1 MKLYAT
7 GIILTVLGICR
18 LSTMLLAQETR
29 IAQTPPMGWS
39 GFFPST
45 KSGDELIRAEA
56 DAMVS
61 TGMKAAGYEY
71 INVDDCWES
80 GRDSFGNL
88 CPNGRY
94 PDMKA
99 LVDYVHSKGLKF
111 GIYSSPGRK
120 TCAGFEGSF
129 GHEDQ
134 DAETFAAWGVD
145 FLKYDWCSGSGDQ
158 VAAYRRMSEALKR
171 TGRPILFALCQYG
184 RERGWAWGASV
195 GGNTWRTTSD
205 IALNGI
211 SYDDIALVGFEQNGL
226 ERFAGPGHWNDPD
239 GLLIGQPGI
248 NDDEARTQMSLWCLL
263 ASPLITSNDLT
274 QMSPETL
281 AILTN
286 PEVIVVNQDR
296 AGIQGH
302 RVAEEGPLEVWVKPL
317 ADGSKAVGL
326 FNREGAPLP
335 VTVSFCDAGLPASV
349 QLRDLWARKD
359 LGVFQESF
367 TATVPRH
374 GVVMLKA
381 TGQF

>member
-1 MKLYAT
+1 
-7 GIILTVLGICR
+7 
-18 LSTMLLAQETR
+18 
-29 IAQTPPMGWS
+29 
-39 GFFPST
+39 
-45 KSGDELIRAEA
+45 
-56 DAMVS
+56 
-61 TGMKAAGYEY
+61 
-71 INVDDCWES
+71 
-80 GRDSFGNL
+80 
-88 CPNGRY
+88 
-94 PDMKA
+94 
-99 LVDYVHSKGLKF
+99 
-111 GIYSSPGRK
+111 
-120 TCAGFEGSF
+120 
-129 GHEDQ
+129 
-134 DAETFAAWGVD
+134 
-145 FLKYDWCSGSGDQ
+145 
-158 VAAYRRMSEALKR
+158 
-171 TGRPILFALCQYG
+171 
-184 RERGWAWGASV
+184 
-195 GGNTWRTTSD
+195 
-205 IALNGI
+205 
-211 SYDDIALVGFEQNGL
+211 
-226 ERFAGPGHWNDPD
+226 
-239 GLLIGQPGI
+239 
-248 NDDEARTQMSLWCLL
+248 MSLWCLL